1 MDQIKVIVDPRIIKS
16 VPELNVDELQ
26 LSVISLIKAGIIAT
40 DNDNSITVDI
50 DLLREVIAGSEKI
63 NDAYD
68 EYGIDEHGFV
78 AYPFNDEQ

>member
-1 MDQIKVIVDPRIIKS
+1 MDQIKVIVDPRIIKN

-26 LSVISLIKAGIIAT
+26 LSVISLINAGIIAT

-50 DLLREVIAGSEKI
+50 ELLKEVIAGSANI

-68 EYGIDEHGFV
+68 EYGIDEQGYV
-78 AYPFNDEQ
+78 VYPFN

>member
-50 DLLREVIAGSEKI
+50 ELLKEVIAGSANI

-68 EYGIDEHGFV
+68 EYGIDEQGYV
-78 AYPFNDEQ
+78 VYPFN